1 MAIDAYAAV
10 VASSAGIFFLIDPA
24 ANRNFKK
31 AIGEHPDPQL
41 NIVGRLDQ
49 QDTILSEMEIR
60 IKRILAIEPS
70 KKIDTPLAI
79 LIGKC
84 DIWQNLL
91 PEKLKNPIVD
101 KKLDLDAID
110 YNSAILQKFLAEIDP
125 SIVASALSISTN
137 LRFFA
142 VSALGHSPQMLTEG
156 HCAGKIAPIPEKINP
171 MEVEIPVIWALS
183 HCSDLIPTTKS

>member
-1 MAIDAYAAV
+1 MDTKVCANVRTARI
-10 VASSAGIFFLIDPA
+10 PA

-110 YNSAILQKFLAEIDP
+110 HNSAILQKFLAEIDP

-171 MEVEIPVIWALS
+171 MEVEIPIIWALS

>member
-1 MAIDAYAAV
+1 MA
-10 VASSAGIFFLIDPA
+10 FFA
-24 ANRNFKK
+24 
-31 AIGEHPDPQL
+31 
-41 NIVGRLDQ
+41 
-49 QDTILSEMEIR
+49 
-60 IKRILAIEPS
+60 
-70 KKIDTPLAI
+70 
-79 LIGKC
+79 
-84 DIWQNLL
+84 
-91 PEKLKNPIVD
+91 PIVN

-110 YNSAILQKFLAEIDP
+110 HNSAILQKFLAEIDP

-171 MEVEIPVIWALS
+171 MEVEIPIIWALS